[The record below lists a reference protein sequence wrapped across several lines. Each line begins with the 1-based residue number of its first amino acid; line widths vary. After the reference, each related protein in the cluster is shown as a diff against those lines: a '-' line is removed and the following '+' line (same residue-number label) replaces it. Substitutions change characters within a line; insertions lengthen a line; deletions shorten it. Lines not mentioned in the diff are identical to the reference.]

1 MKAITTVL
9 AGLAVAT
16 ALSGCATQ
24 QQQAQ
29 TNTHLQVMQNQL
41 SMLNQAN
48 AEQLKKLPTPIAGL
62 DVCLL
67 AGQPYSEGAIAAGR
81 VCAPSALR
89 VVGQPR
95 KLSWQS
101 MSAFHGD

>member
-9 AGLAVAT
+9 AGLAVVA
-16 ALSGCATQ
+16 ALSGCATHKQ
-24 QQQAQ
+24 QEL
-29 TNTHLQVMQNQL
+29 TNSHLQVMQDQL
-41 SMLNQAN
+41 SMLNQLN
-48 AEQLKKLPTPIAGL
+48 AEQLKKLPKPVAAP

-67 AGQPYSEGAIAAGR
+67 AGQPYSEGAVAAGR

-89 VVGQPR
+89 TVGQAR

-101 MSAFHGD
+101 KSAIHGD